1 MTTNG
6 QICKMSYTTY
16 CNTYCNMGQPYC
28 NVLQYAFCHIVSP
41 LQGSVWELTLQQTC
55 QCFNSFP
62 NDKILDQT
70 KLKAFADDKFN
81 VTKMI
86 IAVFDGVE
94 NIVEKGEMACASNF
108 SFS

>member
-1 MTTNG
+1 MQNVIYNIL
-6 QICKMSYTTY
+6 QY
-16 CNTYCNMGQPYC
+16 
-28 NVLQYAFCHIVSP
+28 VLQYGSAI
-41 LQGSVWELTLQQTC
+41 LQCIAIRFLPYCFTPVWELTLQQTC